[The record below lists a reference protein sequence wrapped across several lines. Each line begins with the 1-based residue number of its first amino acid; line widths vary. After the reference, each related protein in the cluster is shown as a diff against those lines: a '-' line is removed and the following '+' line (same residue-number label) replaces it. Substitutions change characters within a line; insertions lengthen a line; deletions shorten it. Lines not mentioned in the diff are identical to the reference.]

1 MFPYSSYSVAS
12 DPSGTP
18 NNNNRSLDL
27 LVTLSTDDASDV
39 TGIASRFLLRD
50 LEAGRSLACRHQKS
64 ATFRAALD
72 PKVPLVMVA
81 NGSGIAPFRYYTI
94 KFL

>member
-27 LVTLSTDDASDV
+27 LVTLNSTDDAVAV
-39 TGIASRFLLRD
+39 TGTCSRFLLRD

-64 ATFRAALD
+64 TTFRAAMD
-72 PKVPLVMVA
+72 PRVPLVMVA
-81 NGSGIAPFRYYTI
+81 NGSGIAPFRY
-94 KFL
+94 

>member
-1 MFPYSSYSVAS
+1 MFPYSFSYSVAS
-12 DPSGTP
+12 DPNGTP

-27 LVTLSTDDASDV
+27 LVTLNSTDDGDGDV
-39 TGIASRFLLRD
+39 TGTCSRFLLRD

-64 ATFRAALD
+64 TTFRAALY

-81 NGSGIAPFRYYTI
+81 NGSGIAPFRY
-94 KFL
+94 

>member
-12 DPSGTP
+12 DPNGTP

-27 LVTLSTDDASDV
+27 LVTLNSTDDDGGVV
-39 TGIASRFLLRD
+39 TGTASRFLLRD
-50 LEAGRSLACRHQKS
+50 LEAGCSLACRHQKS

-81 NGSGIAPFRYYTI
+81 NGSGIAPFRY
-94 KFL
+94 